1 MPILQVCRMGKHS
14 MKERKFSYLLVLP
27 AAALISIFT
36 IYPLLYAVRTSLY
49 DIVLTMPFIRPYV
62 GAGNYRDV
70 LGSYYFRGSL
80 FNTLVYAGIS
90 VCLVTLIGL
99 GVSFLLNAPFKLSGA
114 LRVLILFPWAIPFVV
129 SGVIWK
135 WIFNSSYGVFNGLL
149 YTLGIIDSYV
159 SWLSHPFYAKLCL
172 VTAHVWKEMPFA
184 SILFLAGL
192 QAVPRELFDACKVDG
207 GTSWSIFRYVI
218 FPLLRPVLLVIVI
231 YETMIGITT
240 FDLVYVMTGGGPGD
254 STSLL
259 SWYAY
264 AETFK
269 FLNLGKG
276 AALSIILALLI
287 LAIIIGYIRV
297 IRLEE
302 VY

>member
-1 MPILQVCRMGKHS
+1 
-14 MKERKFSYLLVLP
+14 MKERKFSYFLILP
-27 AAALISIFT
+27 AVALISIFT
-36 IYPLLYAVRTSLY
+36 VYPLLYAVRTSLY
-49 DIVLTMPFIRPYV
+49 DIVLTMPFMRPYV

-80 FNTLVYAGIS
+80 LNTLVYAGIS
-90 VCLVTLIGL
+90 VSLVTLIGL
-99 GVSFLLNAPFKLSGA
+99 GISFLLNAPFKLSGA

-135 WIFNSSYGVFNGLL
+135 WIFNSSYGAFNGLL
-149 YTLGIIDSYV
+149 YSLGIIDSYV

-192 QAVPRELFDACKVDG
+192 QAVPRELFDACRVDG
-207 GTSWSIFRYVI
+207 GTSWSVFRYVI
-218 FPLLRPVLLVIVI
+218 FPLLRPVLLVVVI